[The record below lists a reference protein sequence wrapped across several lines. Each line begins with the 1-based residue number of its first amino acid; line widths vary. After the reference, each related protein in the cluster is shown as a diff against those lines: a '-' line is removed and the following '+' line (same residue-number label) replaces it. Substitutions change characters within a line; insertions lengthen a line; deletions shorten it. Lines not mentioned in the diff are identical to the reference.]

1 MREVLKRDTNKGA
14 PFLRRRKCGTEMK
27 LVVEGVKTTQWD
39 SWYTAQ
45 IAGIPARAQVNEIE
59 QSSRLL
65 PGRSRGLR
73 KRVSLWT
80 ALLPLFLWS
89 VAFAQ
94 QIPDKTQ
101 MASKALMASANKNGS
116 EEAGNKAAVDP
127 TYVIGPQD
135 VLDISV
141 WKEPEVSRVLPVR
154 PDGKISLPLLRDVQA
169 AGLTPSQLE
178 ARITEGLTGFITAP
192 DVTVIVTAI
201 NSRRIYIV
209 GEMTRPGAYPLL
221 PGMTV
226 LQALSNA
233 GGFTQF
239 ANTKNIYV
247 LREENG
253 KQMKYPFNFKDVVKG
268 KKSEQNINLKSGD
281 TIVIP

>member
-1 MREVLKRDTNKGA
+1 LKRDTNSGA
-14 PFLRRRKCGTEMK
+14 PFLRRPKCGTEMK

-45 IAGIPARAQVNEIE
+45 IARAQVNEIE

>member
-1 MREVLKRDTNKGA
+1 MKRDTNKGA

-45 IAGIPARAQVNEIE
+45 IARAQVNEIE

-253 KQMKYPFNFKDVVKG
+253 KQMKYPFNFKEVVKG

>member
-1 MREVLKRDTNKGA
+1 
-14 PFLRRRKCGTEMK
+14 MK
-27 LVVEGVKTTQWD
+27 VVIAAVKKTQWG
-39 SWYTAQ
+39 SRYAAQ
-45 IAGIPARAQVNEIE
+45 IVGTADCPHVNNIGQEK
-59 QSSRLL
+59 RLL
-65 PGRSRGLR
+65 RGRRRGLR
-73 KRVSLWT
+73 KWVGWLMV
-80 ALLPLFLWS
+80 LLPLLLWS
-89 VAFAQ
+89 AAFAQ
-94 QIPDKTQ
+94 QSPDKTR
-101 MASKALMASANKNGS
+101 MASKVLMASANKNGS
-116 EEAGNKAAVDP
+116 EEVGNKAVLDP

-135 VLDISV
+135 MLDISV
-141 WKEPEVSRVLPVR
+141 WKEPELSRVLPVR

-178 ARITEGLTGFITAP
+178 ARITEGLTGFISAP

-209 GEMTRPGAYPLL
+209 GEMSRPGAFPLL

-253 KQMKYPFNFKDVVKG
+253 KQMKLPFNFKDVIKG
-268 KKSEQNINLKSGD
+268 RKPEENVTLKAGD
-281 TIVIP
+281 TIIIP

>member
-1 MREVLKRDTNKGA
+1 MREVLKRDTNSGA
-14 PFLRRRKCGTEMK
+14 PFLRRPKCGTEMK

-45 IAGIPARAQVNEIE
+45 IARAQVNEIE

-80 ALLPLFLWS
+80 VLLPLLLWS

-94 QIPDKTQ
+94 QSPDKTQ

-253 KQMKYPFNFKDVVKG
+253 KQMKYPFNFKEVVKG

>member
-1 MREVLKRDTNKGA
+1 
-14 PFLRRRKCGTEMK
+14 MK